1 MEYSGWWRHCQVANL
16 IGMVHQS
23 VGMEIVGHQENIQWL
38 QSWVEHGWQLEG
50 SHNQV
55 EVE

>member
-1 MEYSGWWRHCQVANL
+1 LKGIVN
-16 IGMVHQS
+16 QS

-38 QSWVEHGWQLEG
+38 QHWVEHGWQWEG

-55 EVE
+55 EVD

>member
-1 MEYSGWWRHCQVANL
+1 MEYSVWWRHCRVANL
-16 IGMVHQS
+16 KGRVGQS
-23 VGMEIVGHQENIQWL
+23 VGMEIMGHQENIQWL

-55 EVE
+55 EVD